1 MRPYLTVNRPVCC
14 ARGSCFMHQ
23 LCQMWGEAPAL
34 AVGWRGW
41 RLRKMRRLRFFIHHL
56 MHRFSQRLEAGNHV
70 TQFSQS
76 HARALAFL
84 EALTP
89 YAYESVPKFPSV
101 IQPGR
106 RWDSPTKLTSP
117 IFLHT
122 FSENHGIF
130 QVESGSGGLSRYIW
144 LFITC
149 RRRWTWAHGKTALR
163 GRLKRGS
170 LENNGRLCSMYPAN
184 CSCDG

>member
-1 MRPYLTVNRPVCC
+1 MQPDSTVNRPVYC
-14 ARGSCFMHQ
+14 AQGSCFMHQ
-23 LCQMWGEAPAL
+23 LSQTWGEAPVL

-41 RLRKMRRLRFFIHHL
+41 RLRTMRRLSFFSHRLMDRFPRWL
-56 MHRFSQRLEAGNHV
+56 GTVSHV
-70 TQFSQS
+70 IQFSQS
-76 HARALAFL
+76 DVRAFGFL
-84 EALTP
+84 ETFTP
-89 YAYESVPKFPSV
+89 YAYESVPKIPSV

-144 LFITC
+144 LFVTC
-149 RRRWTWAHGKTALR
+149 RRRWTRAHGKTAF
-163 GRLKRGS
+163 GEADWKGK
-170 LENNGRLCSMYPAN
+170 PWK
-184 CSCDG
+184 